1 MKALGRLVA
10 AGGSVALLLSGM
22 VATSAEAAGNLTAAP
37 YYVPLDNDPQDIGDA
52 ITASG
57 QKSFILPSC
66 LRRMAAGAPRPGMAT
81 HSSRSAATPRSRP
94 RSRRVRIPSGARLVE
109 IAKAQVQCLFREA
122 LDLFCV

>member
-57 QKSFILPSC
+57 QKSFILAFVLAPNGGGCTPTWDGNAQQPVSGDTAV
-66 LRRMAAGAPRPGMAT
+66 AAKVSTGSNPFGRT
-81 HSSRSAATPRSRP
+81 
-94 RSRRVRIPSGARLVE
+94 SG
-109 IAKAQVQCLFREA
+109 
-122 LDLFCV
+122 